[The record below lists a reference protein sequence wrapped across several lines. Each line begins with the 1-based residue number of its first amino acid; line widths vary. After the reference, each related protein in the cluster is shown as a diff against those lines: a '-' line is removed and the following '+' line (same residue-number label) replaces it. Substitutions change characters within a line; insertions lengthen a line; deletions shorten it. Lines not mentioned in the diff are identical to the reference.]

1 MAKCNILRSIALT
14 LSFHDIALLCARL
27 NTFQYCLLSNSCHF
41 SVIFCLGFLAAKAP
55 SRPSSAAKP
64 AAGAGAGR
72 YDPAAVYGQP
82 MARKS
87 KDNVRK
93 SADVRRS
100 GGAKRPPSAGG
111 GGGVGGAKDKAA
123 LAAANNV
130 SIIHKL
136 FLQMSFLCIFLL
148 LLKYWDFFR

>member
-1 MAKCNILRSIALT
+1 M
-14 LSFHDIALLCARL
+14 
-27 NTFQYCLLSNSCHF
+27 
-41 SVIFCLGFLAAKAP
+41 LGFLAVKAP
-55 SRPSSAAKP
+55 SRPSSAATP
-64 AAGAGAGR
+64 AAGAGR

-111 GGGVGGAKDKAA
+111 GGGGVGGAKDKAA

-148 LLKYWDFFR
+148 LLKCNFDFPF